1 MNKVLLTGASHGLG
15 RSALNALVEKN
26 VAVTAVARNV
36 RDLQQVQGIQMAKAA
51 LKTDKHFAQID
62 LQPTDLSQI
71 SQREALNLLQG
82 HDTVWH
88 CAAKSSPWGK
98 YEDFYAA
105 NVHATEQLAQAAGQ
119 AGVQTFVHISTPSL
133 YFDFQHHHNIAETF
147 VPAKFAN
154 HYAQTKWLAEQK
166 VLQAASDYL
175 NTQYIMLR
183 PRAIFGEYDR
193 VLMPRLL
200 QLWRQGRGTFKLPRG
215 GEALMDL
222 TYAGNVVHAMCLASH
237 SPHIGSGSVFNITN
251 QEPWQLHQVLRS
263 LFAAMGKEM
272 KVKSV
277 PYGLAKQVAV
287 LAEAWANVS
296 NKEPQFTPYS
306 IGALAF
312 DMTLDNTQAQQILA
326 YRPLVDMQQAILN
339 TAENFRHLG

>member
-15 RSALNALVEKN
+15 RSALEVLVDKN
-26 VAVTAVARNV
+26 VAVSAVARDV
-36 RDLQQVQGIQMAKAA
+36 SVLQAA
-51 LKTDKHFAQID
+51 CSQTVAATA
-62 LQPTDLSQI
+62 TDLSQI
-71 SQREALNLLQG
+71 SQRDALNLLQG

-133 YFDFQHHHNIAETF
+133 YFDFQHHHNIAETYL
-147 VPAKFAN
+147 PTTFAN

-166 VLQAASDYL
+166 LLQAASDHP

-200 QLWRQGRGTFKLPRG
+200 QLWQQGRGTFKLPRG

-222 TYAGNVVHAMCLASH
+222 TYAGNVVHAMCLASN
-237 SPHIGSGSVFNITN
+237 SPHVASGSTFNITN
-251 QEPWQLHQVLRS
+251 QEPWQLHRVLRS

>member
-1 MNKVLLTGASHGLG
+1 M
-15 RSALNALVEKN
+15 
-26 VAVTAVARNV
+26 
-36 RDLQQVQGIQMAKAA
+36 
-51 LKTDKHFAQID
+51 
-62 LQPTDLSQI
+62 
-71 SQREALNLLQG
+71 
-82 HDTVWH
+82 WH

-98 YEDFYAA
+98 YDDFYAA

-133 YFDFQHHHNIAETF
+133 YFDFQHHHNIAESF

-166 VLQAASDYL
+166 VLQAASDHP

-222 TYAGNVVHAMCLASH
+222 TYAGNVVHAMSLAST

-251 QEPWQLHQVLRS
+251 QEPWPLHRVLRS
-263 LFAAMGKEM
+263 LFAAMDKEM

-287 LAEAWANVS
+287 LAEAWANIS
-296 NKEPQFTPYS
+296 HKEPQFTPYS

>member
-15 RSALNALVEKN
+15 RSALDVLVEKN
-26 VAVTAVARNV
+26 LVVTAVARNV
-36 RDLQQVQGIQMAKAA
+36 SVLQAA
-51 LKTDKHFAQID
+51 CSQSVTA
-62 LQPTDLSQI
+62 TASDLSQI
-71 SQREALNLLQG
+71 SHTDALNLLQG

-98 YEDFYAA
+98 YDDFYAA
-105 NVHATEQLAQAAGQ
+105 NVHATEQLVQAAGQ

-133 YFDFQHHHNIAETF
+133 YFDFQHHHNITETYL
-147 VPAKFAN
+147 PTTFAN

-166 VLQAASDYL
+166 VLQAASDHP

-200 QLWRQGRGTFKLPRG
+200 HLWRQGCGTFKLPRG

-222 TYAGNVVHAMCLASH
+222 TYAGNVVHAMYLASN
-237 SPHIGSGSVFNITN
+237 SPHIPSGSVFNITN
-251 QEPWQLHQVLRS
+251 QEPWPLHRVLRS

-272 KVKSV
+272 EVKSV

-296 NKEPQFTPYS
+296 HKEPQFTPYS

>member
-15 RSALNALVEKN
+15 RSALDVLVEKN
-26 VAVTAVARNV
+26 LAVTAIARNV
-36 RDLQQVQGIQMAKAA
+36 SGLQSACSQTVAA
-51 LKTDKHFAQID
+51 TAI
-62 LQPTDLSQI
+62 DLSQI
-71 SQREALNLLQG
+71 NAENTLSLLQG

-98 YEDFYAA
+98 YDDFYAA

-200 QLWRQGRGTFKLPRG
+200 QLWQQGRGTFKLPRG

-237 SPHIGSGSVFNITN
+237 SPHITSGSVFNITN
-251 QEPWQLHQVLRS
+251 QEPWPLHQVLRS

-296 NKEPQFTPYS
+296 HKEPQFTPYS

-339 TAENFRHLG
+339 TADNFRHLG